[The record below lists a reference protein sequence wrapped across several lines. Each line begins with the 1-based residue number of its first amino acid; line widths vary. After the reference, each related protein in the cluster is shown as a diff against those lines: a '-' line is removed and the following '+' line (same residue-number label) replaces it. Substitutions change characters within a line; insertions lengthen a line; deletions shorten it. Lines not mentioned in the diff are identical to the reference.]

1 MKHNFKKKFGQ
12 NFISDKNLLTA
23 MVNDAQITKA
33 DSVLEIGAGQG
44 SLTEVLDERAGK
56 VISYEIDTELKS
68 TLEGL
73 NLKNT
78 TFIFKDALKEP
89 LPSIED
95 HFDGKYKIVAN
106 LPYYITSPLI
116 FKFLNNSKKVESL
129 TVMVQ
134 KEVAKRMGA
143 KQGEDDYGLLSIM
156 IEFYGKAQITRY
168 VDKKMFLPIPKV
180 DSAIVHIELTN
191 KYPNIDGQK
200 FYRFLQ
206 ACFSMRRKTL
216 QNNLNHAYPMLK
228 DKLLS
233 IFGED
238 LKKRSEQ
245 LSLEEFIKYYKII
258 EKLI

>member
-73 NLKNT
+73 KLKNT

-95 HFDGKYKIVAN
+95 H
-106 LPYYITSPLI
+106 
-116 FKFLNNSKKVESL
+116 L
-129 TVMVQ
+129 T
-134 KEVAKRMGA
+134 A
-143 KQGEDDYGLLSIM
+143 SI
-156 IEFYGKAQITRY
+156 K
-168 VDKKMFLPIPKV
+168 
-180 DSAIVHIELTN
+180 
-191 KYPNIDGQK
+191 
-200 FYRFLQ
+200 
-206 ACFSMRRKTL
+206 
-216 QNNLNHAYPMLK
+216 
-228 DKLLS
+228 
-233 IFGED
+233 
-238 LKKRSEQ
+238 
-245 LSLEEFIKYYKII
+245 
-258 EKLI
+258 

>member
-68 TLEGL
+68 TLESL
-73 NLKNT
+73 ELKNT

-116 FKFLNNSKKVESL
+116 FKFLNNSK
-129 TVMVQ
+129 
-134 KEVAKRMGA
+134 
-143 KQGEDDYGLLSIM
+143 
-156 IEFYGKAQITRY
+156 
-168 VDKKMFLPIPKV
+168 
-180 DSAIVHIELTN
+180 
-191 KYPNIDGQK
+191 
-200 FYRFLQ
+200 
-206 ACFSMRRKTL
+206 
-216 QNNLNHAYPMLK
+216 NL
-228 DKLLS
+228 
-233 IFGED
+233 
-238 LKKRSEQ
+238 RCW
-245 LSLEEFIKYYKII
+245 
-258 EKLI
+258 